1 VGENDMLVAT
11 LAVRKAS
18 IRRPEGMSNVLIK
31 ESSDVVISHRESE
44 EKVCM
49 RYGSEIGAKGQASVN
64 PQGLEH
70 VR

>member
-18 IRRPEGMSNVLIK
+18 IRRPEGMSNVLIM

-44 EKVCM
+44 EKVYA
-49 RYGSEIGAKGQASVN
+49 RYGSEIGAIGQASVN